1 MTASRDSR
9 DGRDGRIVTFYSY
22 KGGTGRTMALANTAW
37 ILAANGKRVLA
48 VDWDLEAP
56 GLHRFF
62 HPFLDPSTLGATTGV
77 IDLISEYAW
86 AATSPVTRADD
97 WHKDYARIQ
106 PHAVSLT
113 PETLGWEFP
122 DGGTLDFVSAGRQ
135 NREYSA
141 TVSTFDWDNFY
152 DRLGGGLFFD
162 ALRADMKSNYDYV
175 LIDSRTG
182 LSDIADICTVHLPD
196 VLVDCFTLSDQSID
210 GAASVARQI
219 DERFNDRGIKIYPV
233 PMRIDEGEKEKADAG
248 RALARI
254 KFDRFPSGL
263 VGDELTS
270 YWGAVEIP
278 YRPYYAYEET
288 LATFGDEA
296 GLTNSLLSAFERL
309 TAVVTEGEITSMP
322 AIGEEVRLRI
332 RDAFT
337 RRRPALP
344 ADLFLSYVAEN
355 RMWADWIES
364 VLTRAGFRVVPK
376 DVSAERPAAGAP
388 ASAGDTLGGG
398 TGISIDTAARTVVL
412 LSTAYLKSTRAV
424 DVWERAAAEDPTGGR
439 RQLVP
444 LRVGDVRLATP
455 YIDRNPVD
463 LFRLDEVHATAA
475 LLRAVER
482 PMALPDSVASASQP
496 GPRFPGT
503 VPKIWNAP
511 PRNPGFTGRSIVLE
525 RMRDQLGGG
534 MAVVLPQPQTL
545 FGLGG
550 VGKTQVALEYV
561 HRFMADYD
569 LVWWI
574 SSEQTDDV
582 VAALAELAVRLGAQ
596 TGEDMA
602 AASQEAIDLLRRGVP
617 SSRWLLVFD
626 NADDPETLKRF
637 FPPGGPG
644 HVLVTSRNQSWSQ
657 YGDALPVDV
666 FLREESIE
674 HLQRRA
680 PGLSKEDAEQ
690 VAIAVGDLPLAV
702 EQAGAWIAET
712 ATPVAAYIEQLAQQ
726 AASVLGLNQPP
737 GYPEPV
743 AATWNI
749 SIERLQSRSPAAVR
763 LLQLCAFLAP
773 EPISANLLYS
783 KEMIDALKPYD
794 ASLQEKLVLGR
805 VIREIGRFA
814 LAKVDQVSNSIQVH
828 RLVQAV
834 IRSQMPEEDQREA
847 RHAVHRILAGARPD
861 DDEPI
866 DNPETWPRF
875 NTIWSHLT
883 PSEARYC
890 KEPETRRLLIDRVR
904 YLWKRGDFKA
914 AYQLGEELREAWKEM
929 LGNDDLQYLYL
940 RFHLSNIL
948 RSQGRFVEAKE
959 LDEVTL
965 ERQRAVLGPSHPHT
979 YMTMSGL
986 ANTLGALGQYGQA
999 MELATDA
1006 HEGFSQIF
1014 HEAHPRTLAA
1024 ANNLALNLRL
1034 VGQYTRAREIDQEV
1048 YDLRTEVLGPEHPYT
1063 LSSAQNLARDLREVG
1078 RYEDSVQL
1086 LSRTYEIYKRTLGR
1100 AFPGTLSA
1108 AKNLAV
1114 SLRRAGQL
1122 EDALRLTTATRARYR
1137 AKYTSVNPDLLS
1149 CELNLASDL
1158 FATGDPGGAR
1168 DLAQEVVDE
1177 YMKVPGERHPYT
1189 LAAVNNLAVFHWGTG
1204 SAEPAEAMLRQTIRG
1219 MRDVLGDNHPHTV
1232 FAHLNLANARADLG
1246 DPEGALELERLAVL
1260 RLREALGAHHPETLA
1275 SSSNMAISLD
1285 SMGRKEE
1292 AARLRAEVVS
1302 ELTRL
1307 LGEDHS
1313 LTRYARDERRVH
1325 RDLEPLAV

>member
-1 MTASRDSR
+1 MTAS
-9 DGRDGRIVTFYSY
+9 RDGRIVTFYSY
-22 KGGTGRTMALANTAW
+22 KGGTGRTMAMANVAW

-77 IDLISEYAW
+77 IDLITEFAW
-86 AATSPVTRADD
+86 AATNPEPRRAD
-97 WHKDYARIQ
+97 WHLDYARIQ

-113 PETLGWEFP
+113 PESLGWEFP
-122 DGGTLDFVSAGRQ
+122 EGGTLDFVSAGKQ

-152 DRLGGGLFFD
+152 DRLGGGHFFD
-162 ALRADMKSNYDYV
+162 ALRDDMKANYDYV

-219 DERFNDRGIKIYPV
+219 DERYGGRGIKILPV

-248 RALARI
+248 RALARL

-263 VGDELTS
+263 TAEEATA

-296 GLTNSLLSAFERL
+296 GLTSSLLSAFERL
-309 TAVVTEGEITSMP
+309 TSVVTDGQIASMP
-322 AIGEEVRLRI
+322 PVNEDVRLRI

-355 RMWADWIES
+355 RMWADWVEY
-364 VLTRAGFRVVPK
+364 VLSRAGFRVVPR
-376 DVSAERPAAGAP
+376 DVSAERDPVEIDAAA
-388 ASAGDTLGGG
+388 AEN
-398 TGISIDTAARTVVL
+398 AARTVVL
-412 LSTAYLKSTRAV
+412 LSSAYLKSARAV
-424 DVWERAAAEDPTGGR
+424 EVFQRTASEDPSGGR
-439 RQLVP
+439 RHLLP
-444 LRVGDVRLATP
+444 IRVGDVRLTTP

-463 LFRLDEVHATAA
+463 LFRLDEVHATGS
-475 LLRAVER
+475 LLRALDR
-482 PMALPDSVASASQP
+482 PVQLPEPSSP

-511 PRNPGFTGRSIVLE
+511 PRNPGFTGRSVVLE

-534 MAVVLPQPQTL
+534 MAVAAVLPQPQTL
-545 FGLGG
+545 YGLGG

-574 SSEQTDDV
+574 SAEQPDDV
-582 VAALAELAVRLGAQ
+582 VAGLAELAVRLGAQ
-596 TGEDMA
+596 GGEDMA

-617 SSRWLLVFD
+617 SKRWLLVFD
-626 NADDPETLKRF
+626 NADDPEHLKRF
-637 FPPGGPG
+637 FPAGGPG
-644 HVLVTSRNQSWSQ
+644 HVLVTSRNQTWSQ

-674 HLQRRA
+674 HIQRRA
-680 PGLSKEDAEQ
+680 RGLSAEDADQ
-690 VAIAVGDLPLAV
+690 VATAVGDLPLAV
-702 EQAGAWIAET
+702 EQAAAWIAET
-712 ATPVAAYIEQLAQQ
+712 ATPVSAYLEQLREQ
-726 AASVLGLNQPP
+726 AASVLALNQPV

-743 AATWNI
+743 AATWNV
-749 SIERLQSRSPAAVR
+749 SIERLKERSPAAVR
-763 LLQLCAFLAP
+763 LLQLCAFFAP

-794 ASLQEKLVLGR
+794 ASLEEKLVLGR

-834 IRSQMPEEDQREA
+834 IRAQLTEEEQMDA

-875 NTIWSHLT
+875 NTIWPHLG
-883 PSEARYC
+883 PSEARFC

-904 YLWKRGDFKA
+904 YLWKRGDWKT
-914 AYQLGEELREAWKEM
+914 AYTLASDLREAWKDM
-929 LGNDDLQYLYL
+929 LGNDDRQYLYL

-948 RSQGRFVEAKE
+948 RSQGRYVEAKE

-965 ERQRAVLGPSHPHT
+965 DRQRAVLGPTHPHT
-979 YMTMSGL
+979 YMTTSGL
-986 ANTLGALGQYGQA
+986 AMDLGTLGDYGKA
-999 MELATDA
+999 MELATEA

-1014 HEAHPRTLAA
+1014 HESHPRTLAA
-1024 ANNLALNLRL
+1024 ANNLALNLRM
-1034 VGQYTRAREIDQEV
+1034 VGQYARAREIDQEV
-1048 YDLRTEVLGPEHPYT
+1048 FDRRTEVLGPEHPYT
-1063 LSSAQNLARDLREVG
+1063 LSSAMNLARDLREVG
-1078 RYEDSVQL
+1078 RYEDSVAV
-1086 LSRTYEIYKRTLGR
+1086 LSRTYDVYKEQLGR
-1100 AFPGTLSA
+1100 AFPGTLAA
-1108 AKNLAV
+1108 AKSLAV
-1114 SLRRAGQL
+1114 SLRRAGRL
-1122 EDALRLTTATRARYR
+1122 EDARRLTTATRNRYR
-1137 AKYTSVNPDLLS
+1137 AKYTSANPDSLA
-1149 CELNLASDL
+1149 CDLNLAADL
-1158 FATGDPGGAR
+1158 FAAGEPVAAR
-1168 DLAQEVVDE
+1168 DLAQEVVDQ
-1177 YMKVPGERHPYT
+1177 YRQVPGERHPYT
-1189 LAAVNNLAVFHWGTG
+1189 LAAINNLGIYEWGCGTPET
-1204 SAEPAEAMLRQTIRG
+1204 AERLLQNVVAT
-1219 MRDVLGDNHPHTV
+1219 MREVLGENHPHALYSTI
-1232 FAHLNLANARADLG
+1232 NLANALADLG
-1246 DPEGALELERLAVL
+1246 ICDEALGIEQRTVA
-1260 RLREALGAHHPETLA
+1260 RLREVLGPHHPEVLGIA
-1275 SSSNMAISLD
+1275 SNMSVTLGLL
-1285 SMGRKEE
+1285 GRKDE
-1292 AARLRAEVVS
+1292 AAQTRAETVE
-1302 ELTRL
+1302 ELQRL
-1307 LGEDHS
+1307 LGEEHA
-1313 LTRYARDERRVH
+1313 LTRIAKDERRVY

>member
-1 MTASRDSR
+1 MTAS
-9 DGRDGRIVTFYSY
+9 RDGRIVTFYSY

-77 IDLISEYAW
+77 IDLITEYAW
-86 AATSPVTRADD
+86 AAITPDTGRRDD
-97 WHKDYARIQ
+97 WHTDYARIQ

-113 PETLGWEFP
+113 PESLGWEFP
-122 DGGTLDFVSAGRQ
+122 DGGTLDFVSAGKQ

-162 ALRADMKSNYDYV
+162 ALREDMKANYDYV

-219 DERFNDRGIKIYPV
+219 DERYGGRGIKIYPV

-248 RALARI
+248 RALARL
-254 KFDRFPSGL
+254 KFDRFPTGL
-263 VGDELTS
+263 NSEESTA

-288 LATFGDEA
+288 LATFGDES

-309 TAVVTEGEITSMP
+309 TAVITEQQITSMP
-322 AIGEEVRLRI
+322 TVGEDARLRI

-355 RMWADWIES
+355 RMWADWVEYR
-364 VLTRAGFRVVPK
+364 LTRAGFRVVPR
-376 DVSAERPAAGAP
+376 DVSAERDPATDDTHP
-388 ASAGDTLGGG
+388 AEQ
-398 TGISIDTAARTVVL
+398 AARTVVL
-412 LSTAYLKSTRAV
+412 LSSAYLKSARAV
-424 DVWERAAAEDPTGGR
+424 EVWQRSAAEDPGGGR
-439 RQLVP
+439 HHLLPV
-444 LRVGDVRLATP
+444 RVGDVRLTTP

-463 LFRLDEVHATAA
+463 LFRLDEVNATTA
-475 LLRAVER
+475 LLRALDR
-482 PMALPDSVASASQP
+482 PVQLPDSGSP

-511 PRNPGFTGRSIVLE
+511 PRNPGFTGRSVVLE

-534 MAVVLPQPQTL
+534 MAVAAVLPQPQTL
-545 FGLGG
+545 YGLGG

-574 SSEQTDDV
+574 SAEQSDDV
-582 VAALAELAVRLGAQ
+582 IAGLAELAVRLGAQ
-596 TGEDMA
+596 GGEDMA

-626 NADDPETLKRF
+626 NADDPEQLKRF
-637 FPPGGPG
+637 FPPQGPG
-644 HVLVTSRNQSWSQ
+644 HILVTSRNQTWSQ

-680 PGLSKEDAEQ
+680 RGLGIEEADQ
-690 VAIAVGDLPLAV
+690 VATAVGDLPLAV
-702 EQAGAWIAET
+702 EQAAAWIAET
-712 ATPVAAYIEQLAQQ
+712 ATPVSAYLEQLREQ
-726 AASVLGLNQPP
+726 AASVLALNQPA

-743 AATWNI
+743 AATWNV
-749 SIERLQSRSPAAVR
+749 SIERLKERSPAAVR
-763 LLQLCAFLAP
+763 LLQLCAFFAP

-783 KEMIDALKPYD
+783 KEMIEALKPYD

-834 IRSQMPEEDQREA
+834 IRAQLTEEEQQDA
-847 RHAVHRILAGARPD
+847 RHAVHRVLAGARPD

-866 DNPETWPRF
+866 DNPETWARF
-875 NTIWSHLT
+875 ATIWPHLG

-890 KEPETRRLLIDRVR
+890 KEPETRRLIIDRVR
-904 YLWKRGDFKA
+904 YLWKRGDWMTA
-914 AYQLGEELREAWKEM
+914 ATLANDVRETWRDM

-940 RFHLSNIL
+940 RFHLSNIY
-948 RSQGRFVEAKE
+948 RSQGRYVEAKE

-965 ERQRAVLGPSHPHT
+965 ERQQAVLGESHPHT
-979 YMTMSGL
+979 YMTTSGL
-986 ANTLGALGQYGQA
+986 AMDLGTLGQYGRA
-999 MELATDA
+999 MELATEA

-1014 HEAHPRTLAA
+1014 HESHPRTLAA
-1024 ANNLALNLRL
+1024 ANNLALNLRM
-1034 VGQYTRAREIDQEV
+1034 VGQYARAREIDQDV
-1048 YDLRTEVLGPEHPYT
+1048 FDRRTEVLGPEHPYT
-1063 LSSAQNLARDLREVG
+1063 LSSAMNLARDLREIG
-1078 RYEDSVQL
+1078 RYEDSVTL
-1086 LSRTYEIYKRTLGR
+1086 LSRTYELYKEQLGR
-1100 AFPGTLSA
+1100 TFPGTLAA
-1108 AKNLAV
+1108 AKSLAV
-1114 SLRRAGQL
+1114 SLRRAGRL
-1122 EDALRLTTATRARYR
+1122 EDARRLTTATRNRYR
-1137 AKYTSVNPDLLS
+1137 ARYTSANPDSLA
-1149 CELNLASDL
+1149 CDLNLAADL
-1158 FATGDPGGAR
+1158 FAAGEPVAAR
-1168 DLAQEVVDE
+1168 DLAQEVVDQ
-1177 YMKVPGERHPYT
+1177 YRKAPGERHPYT
-1189 LAAVNNLAVFHWGTG
+1189 LAAINNLGIFQWGCG
-1204 SAEPAEAMLRQTIRG
+1204 DPESAEQLLLKVTRT
-1219 MRDVLGDNHPHTV
+1219 MREVLGESHPHALYSTI
-1232 FAHLNLANARADLG
+1232 NLANALADLG
-1246 DPEGALELERLAVL
+1246 GLEEALEIEQRTVA
-1260 RLREALGAHHPETLA
+1260 RLRDVLGAHHPEVLGVASNLAVTLG
-1275 SSSNMAISLD
+1275 ML
-1285 SMGRKEE
+1285 GRKDE
-1292 AARLRAEVVS
+1292 AMQLRSETVAE
-1302 ELTRL
+1302 LQRL
-1307 LGEDHS
+1307 LGEEHA
-1313 LTRYARDERRVH
+1313 LTRIARDERRVH

>member
-1 MTASRDSR
+1 MTAS
-9 DGRDGRIVTFYSY
+9 RDGRIVTFYSY
-22 KGGTGRTMALANTAW
+22 KGGTGRTMAMANVAW

-77 IDLISEYAW
+77 IDLITEFAW
-86 AATSPVTRADD
+86 AATNPEPRRPD
-97 WHKDYARIQ
+97 WHRDYARIQ

-113 PETLGWEFP
+113 PESLGWEFP
-122 DGGTLDFVSAGRQ
+122 QRGTLDFVSAGRQ

-152 DRLGGGLFFD
+152 DRLGGGHFFD
-162 ALRADMKSNYDYV
+162 ALRDDMKANYDYV

-219 DERFNDRGIKIYPV
+219 DERYGGRGIKILPV

-248 RALARI
+248 RALARL

-263 VGDELTS
+263 TAEEATA

-296 GLTNSLLSAFERL
+296 GLTSSLLSAFERL
-309 TAVVTEGEITSMP
+309 AAVVTDGQITSMP
-322 AIGEEVRLRI
+322 QVNEDVRLRI

-355 RMWADWIES
+355 RMWADWVEY
-364 VLTRAGFRVVPK
+364 VLSRAGFRVVPR
-376 DVSAERPAAGAP
+376 DVSAEHDPLEFDTAAAT
-388 ASAGDTLGGG
+388 S
-398 TGISIDTAARTVVL
+398 AARTVVL
-412 LSTAYLKSTRAV
+412 LSSAYLKSPRAV
-424 DVWERAAAEDPTGGR
+424 EVFQRAAAEDPSGGR
-439 RQLVP
+439 RHLLP
-444 LRVGDVRLATP
+444 IRVGDVRLTTP

-463 LFRLDEVHATAA
+463 LFRLDEMHATGS
-475 LLRAVER
+475 LLRALDR
-482 PMALPDSVASASQP
+482 PVQLPEPSSP

-511 PRNPGFTGRSIVLE
+511 PRNPGFTGRSVVLE

-534 MAVVLPQPQTL
+534 MSVAAVLPQPQTL
-545 FGLGG
+545 YGLGG

-574 SSEQTDDV
+574 SAEQPDDV
-582 VAALAELAVRLGAQ
+582 VAGLAELAVRLGAQ
-596 TGEDMA
+596 GGEDMA
-602 AASQEAIDLLRRGVP
+602 AASQEAMDLLRRGVP
-617 SSRWLLVFD
+617 SKRWLLVFD
-626 NADDPETLKRF
+626 NADDPEQLKRF
-637 FPPGGPG
+637 FPAGGPG
-644 HVLVTSRNQSWSQ
+644 HVLVTSRNQTWSQ

-666 FLREESIE
+666 FLRAESIE
-674 HLQRRA
+674 HIQRRA
-680 PGLSKEDAEQ
+680 RGLSAEDADQ
-690 VAIAVGDLPLAV
+690 VATAVGDLPLAV
-702 EQAGAWIAET
+702 EQAAAWIAET
-712 ATPVAAYIEQLAQQ
+712 ATPVGAYLEQLREQ
-726 AASVLGLNQPP
+726 AASVLALNQPV

-743 AATWNI
+743 AATWNV
-749 SIERLQSRSPAAVR
+749 SIQRLKERSPAAVR
-763 LLQLCAFLAP
+763 LLQLCAFFAP

-794 ASLQEKLVLGR
+794 ASLEEKLVLGR

-834 IRSQMPEEDQREA
+834 IRAQLSEEEQMDA

-875 NTIWSHLT
+875 NTIWPHLG

-904 YLWKRGDFKA
+904 YLWKRGDWNTA
-914 AYQLGEELREAWKEM
+914 STLGNDLREAWKDM
-929 LGNDDLQYLYL
+929 LGNDDRQYLYL

-948 RSQGRFVEAKE
+948 RSQGRYVEAKE

-965 ERQRAVLGPSHPHT
+965 ERQRAVLGPTHPHT
-979 YMTMSGL
+979 YMTTSGL
-986 ANTLGALGQYGQA
+986 AMDLGTLGDYGQA
-999 MELATDA
+999 MELATEA

-1014 HEAHPRTLAA
+1014 HESHPRTLAA
-1024 ANNLALNLRL
+1024 ANNLALNLRM
-1034 VGQYTRAREIDQEV
+1034 VGQYARAREIDQEV
-1048 YDLRTEVLGPEHPYT
+1048 FDRRTEVLGPEHPYT
-1063 LSSAQNLARDLREVG
+1063 LSSAMNLARDLREVG
-1078 RYEDSVQL
+1078 RYEDSVAV
-1086 LSRTYEIYKRTLGR
+1086 LSRTYDLYKEQLGR
-1100 AFPGTLSA
+1100 TFPGTLAA
-1108 AKNLAV
+1108 AKSLAV
-1114 SLRRAGQL
+1114 SLRRAGRL
-1122 EDALRLTTATRARYR
+1122 EDARRLTTATRNRYR
-1137 AKYTSVNPDLLS
+1137 AKYTSANPDSLA
-1149 CELNLASDL
+1149 CDLNLAADL
-1158 FATGDPGGAR
+1158 YAAGEPVAAR
-1168 DLAQEVVDE
+1168 DLAQEVVDQ
-1177 YMKVPGERHPYT
+1177 YRQVPGERHPYS
-1189 LAAVNNLAVFHWGTG
+1189 LAAINNLGIYEWGCGTPE
-1204 SAEPAEAMLRQTIRG
+1204 SAERLL
-1219 MRDVLGDNHPHTV
+1219 RDVVETMREVLGENHPHALYGTI
-1232 FAHLNLANARADLG
+1232 NLANALADLG
-1246 DPEGALELERLAVL
+1246 ICDEALAIERRTVA
-1260 RLREALGAHHPETLA
+1260 RLRDALGAHHPEVLA
-1275 SSSNMAISLD
+1275 IASNMSVTLGLL
-1285 SMGRKEE
+1285 GRKDE
-1292 AARLRAEVVS
+1292 AAQTRAEAVE
-1302 ELTRL
+1302 ELQRL
-1307 LGEDHS
+1307 LGEEHA
-1313 LTRYARDERRVH
+1313 LTRIAKDERRVY

>member
-1 MTASRDSR
+1 MTA
-9 DGRDGRIVTFYSY
+9 GRDGRIVTFYSY

-77 IDLISEYAW
+77 IDLITEYAW
-86 AATSPVTRADD
+86 AATNPAQRPDD
-97 WHKDYARIQ
+97 WHRDYARIQ

-113 PETLGWEFP
+113 PEALGWEFP
-122 DGGTLDFVSAGRQ
+122 RGGTLDFVSAGRQ

-152 DRLGGGLFFD
+152 DRLGGGHFFD
-162 ALRADMKSNYDYV
+162 ALRDDMKANYDYV

-219 DERFNDRGIKIYPV
+219 AERYTGRPISIFPV

-248 RALARI
+248 RALARL
-254 KFDRFPSGL
+254 KFDRLPRDLS
-263 VGDELTS
+263 GDELTA

-296 GLTNSLLSAFERL
+296 GLSNSLLSAFERL
-309 TAVVTEGEITSMP
+309 TAVVTQQEITSMP
-322 AIGEEVRLRI
+322 QVGDEVRLRI

-364 VLTRAGFRVVPK
+364 VLTRAGFRVVPR
-376 DVSAERPAAGAP
+376 DVSADHGAADATQ
-388 ASAGDTLGGG
+388 AVAE
-398 TGISIDTAARTVVL
+398 TAARTVVL
-412 LSTAYLKSTRAV
+412 LSSAYLKSQRAV
-424 DVWERAAAEDPTGGR
+424 DLWERSVSEDPGGGR
-439 RQLVP
+439 RQLLP
-444 LRVGDVRLATP
+444 LRVSDVRLSAP

-463 LFRLDEVHATAA
+463 LFRLDEVHATTA
-475 LLRAVER
+475 LMRALDR
-482 PMALPDSVASASQP
+482 PVQLGDGVSP

-503 VPKIWNAP
+503 VPRIWNAP
-511 PRNPGFTGRSIVLE
+511 PRNPGFTGRSLVLE

-545 FGLGG
+545 YGLGG

-574 SSEQTDDV
+574 SSEQIDDV
-582 VAALAELAVRLGAQ
+582 VASLAELAVRLGAQ
-596 TGEDMA
+596 GGDDMG
-602 AASQEAIDLLRRGVP
+602 AASQEAVDLLRRGVP
-617 SSRWLLVFD
+617 SERWLLVFD
-626 NADDPETLKRF
+626 NADDPERLRRY
-637 FPPGGPG
+637 FPQGGSG
-644 HVLVTSRNQSWSQ
+644 HILVTSRNQTWSQ
-657 YGDALPVDV
+657 HGDALPVDV

-680 PGLSKEDAEQ
+680 PGLSIEDASQ
-690 VAIAVGDLPLAV
+690 VATAVGDLPLAV
-702 EQAGAWIAET
+702 EQAAAWIAET
-712 ATPVAAYIEQLAQQ
+712 ATPIDTYLEQLAQQ
-726 AASVLGLNQPP
+726 APQVLALNQPA
-737 GYPEPV
+737 GYPQPV

-749 SIERLQSRSPAAVR
+749 SIERLKERSPAAVR
-763 LLQLCAFLAP
+763 LLQLCAFFAP

-783 KEMIDALKPYD
+783 KEMIEALKPYD

-834 IRSQMPEEDQREA
+834 IRAQLSDEEQREA
-847 RHAVHRILAGARPD
+847 RHVVHRILAGARPD

-875 NTIWSHLT
+875 AAIWPHLG
-883 PSEARYC
+883 PSDARNC

-904 YLWKRGDFKA
+904 YLWKRGDVRTA
-914 AYQLGEELREAWKEM
+914 GRLGDELREVWSEM
-929 LGNDDLQYLYL
+929 LGERDLQYLYL
-940 RFHLSNIL
+940 CFHLSNIL
-948 RSQGRFVEAKE
+948 RTRGRYVEAKE
-959 LDEVTL
+959 LDEFTL
-965 ERQRAVLGPSHPHT
+965 SRQREVLGPEHPHT
-979 YMTMSGL
+979 YMTTSSLAIDLGL
-986 ANTLGALGQYGQA
+986 LGDYGKA
-999 MELATDA
+999 IELATAA

-1014 HEAHPRTLAA
+1014 HDRHPRTLAA
-1024 ANNLALNLRL
+1024 ANNLALNLRS
-1034 VGQYTRAREIDQEV
+1034 VGQYARAREIDQDV
-1048 YDLRTEVLGPEHPYT
+1048 YDLRSEVLGPEHPYS
-1063 LSSAQNLARDLREVG
+1063 LSSALNLARDLREVG
-1078 RYEDSVQL
+1078 RYEDSVGL
-1086 LSRTYEIYKRTLGR
+1086 LSRTYDSYKATLGR
-1100 AFPGTLSA
+1100 TYPTTLTA
-1108 AKNLAV
+1108 AKSLAV

-1122 EDALRLTTATRARYR
+1122 EDARRLTVATRARYR
-1137 AKYTSVNPDLLS
+1137 AKYTSANPESLACDL
-1149 CELNLASDL
+1149 NMAADL
-1158 FATGDPGGAR
+1158 FAAGEAVEAR
-1168 DLAQEVVDE
+1168 DAAQEVVDQ
-1177 YMKVPGERHPYT
+1177 YMKVPGEKHPYT
-1189 LAAVNNLAVFHWGTG
+1189 LAAQNNLGVYLSGAGAPMEAETLLTRVVASMREVFGR
-1204 SAEPAEAMLRQTIRG
+1204 E
-1219 MRDVLGDNHPHTV
+1219 HPNTLFSV
-1232 FAHLNLANARADLG
+1232 MNLANATADRG
-1246 DPEGALELERLAVL
+1246 EFDIVLETERSVAGQ
-1260 RLREALGAHHPETLA
+1260 LREVLGAHHPETLA
-1275 SSSNMAISLD
+1275 MTSNLAVTLD
-1285 SMGRKEE
+1285 AMGRKDE
-1292 AARLRAEVVS
+1292 ALRLRAETGD
-1302 ELTRL
+1302 ELARQLGDEHPLTRI
-1307 LGEDHS
+1307 
-1313 LTRYARDERRVH
+1313 ARDERRF
-1325 RDLEPLAV
+1325 RRELEPMSV